1 MLMIKRRDMTVI
13 FNVYFSVGDLVPDNV
28 MVGLVASELKKL
40 GEKPWL
46 LDGFPRTQPQVSI
59 LLYNTIQKR
68 KCFYK
73 MNIA

>member
-1 MLMIKRRDMTVI
+1 MLMFKRQDMTVI

-59 LLYNTIQKR
+59 LLYDPTK
-68 KCFYK
+68 KKLFL
-73 MNIA
+73 